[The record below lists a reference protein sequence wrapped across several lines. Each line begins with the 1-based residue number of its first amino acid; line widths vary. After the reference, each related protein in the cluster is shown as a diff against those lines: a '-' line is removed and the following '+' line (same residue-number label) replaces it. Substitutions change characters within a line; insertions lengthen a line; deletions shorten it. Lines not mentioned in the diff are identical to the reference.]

1 MKTLRAVTVC
11 SGLFLAVGLTAFT
24 TLESP
29 KTVESHSVS
38 APSPVEIPT
47 APPVEGDAT
56 GINDLSVRTS
66 EPSTDPSPSVSAE
79 ASDAPQPAK
88 VDKTDHTDGQ
98 PSSSSSPEVRE
109 SHPSAKTAP
118 QSPQPTTP
126 PSTTDAQNPPA
137 KKSNSAPQ
145 PPVSSNDDGIVFTD
159 HIVGTDSDG
168 LHIKCGGLWTYDTNF
183 LAREINCPGSQR
195 YHSLQN
201 GQKIKIDNRTC
212 TMVGR
217 QKLNYNTDDMSDV
230 TWFGNL
236 IVQTC
241 YSHGGGDVTLVSFN
255 CS

>member
-29 KTVESHSVS
+29 KTAESHSVVS
-38 APSPVEIPT
+38 SSPVEIPT
-47 APPVEGDAT
+47 APPSEGDAA
-56 GINDLSVRTS
+56 GINDLSVRTP
-66 EPSTDPSPSVSAE
+66 EAPSGPSPSVSSADTPHPTKVDKTE
-79 ASDAPQPAK
+79 DPASSPKIREPHPSPKTAPQPA
-88 VDKTDHTDGQ
+88 
-98 PSSSSSPEVRE
+98 
-109 SHPSAKTAP
+109 
-118 QSPQPTTP
+118 QPTTP
-126 PSTTDAQNPPA
+126 SPATEASNPPA
-137 KKSNSAPQ
+137 KKSNSAPK